1 MRPRDLVSKGLLI
14 AVLPLLQMPAA
25 QAAEPVDEMLFFS
38 VRTERNL
45 LDVVGKGPW
54 RKLNNADASGAVP
67 GADWKAF
74 LYYSAAFS
82 DKFWPVK
89 SGSEIAAGSAMRDG
103 KESPFWLQTAPSSY
117 RAMFGMFNSLVICP
131 DPGEGASPDAKA
143 CLKAGTLDGVFPT
156 KTRYKLE
163 VALARLKEG
172 ADLQIAVIPAD
183 QRSAVLSSL
192 EAAALQ
198 AKKAYEDQIA
208 SRQKRE
214 QEQGQRLKAKQE
226 GLQREFESIPSGK
239 ALACDSGRAPI
250 ELGGSFSQTLVD
262 CVLPSRYEI
271 RMTVAEILAAGWA
284 VESQSSAPSA
294 AWGQRALTYSIVF
307 RKR

>member
-1 MRPRDLVSKGLLI
+1 MRCRELVSKGLI
-14 AVLPLLQMPAA
+14 AAVLPLLLLPAA
-25 QAAEPVDEMLFFS
+25 RAAEPVDEMLYFS
-38 VRTERNL
+38 VRTERNV
-45 LDVVGKGPW
+45 LDIVGKGPW

-67 GADWKAF
+67 GTDWKAF
-74 LYYSAAFS
+74 LYASAAFS

-117 RAMFGMFNSLVICP
+117 RPMFGMFNSLVICP

-143 CLKAGTLDGVFPT
+143 CLKAGTLEGVFPT
-156 KTRYKLE
+156 KTRYKLD
-163 VALARLKEG
+163 VALGRLQEG
-172 ADLQIAVIPAD
+172 QDLQITVIAAD
-183 QRSAVLSSL
+183 QRAAALSSL
-192 EAAALQ
+192 EAAAQQ
-198 AKKAYEDQIA
+198 AKKAYEDQLA
-208 SRQKRE
+208 ARQKRE
-214 QEQGQRLKAKQE
+214 QEQAQRYRDKQDGLK
-226 GLQREFESIPSGK
+226 REFESIPSGK
-239 ALACDSGRAPI
+239 ALACDSRRAPI

-284 VESQSSAPSA
+284 VESQSSTPSA
-294 AWGQRALTYSIVF
+294 AWGQRAPSYSIVF